1 MNKIESFLVN
11 HLNLKSGLYVSRKDS
26 CNNVTVT
33 TFDLRFKEPNKEP
46 VMTSPAI
53 HTLEHLGATYLRNS
67 SEKEKIVY
75 FGPMGCKTGFYLI
88 LFGDLSSYDVYP
100 LVVKMLEF
108 IVNFEGEIPGATP
121 IECGNYSEQDLP
133 TAKAYAKEY
142 LHRLT
147 TLKNLKYEEWF
158 IMNHSFKLK

>member
-33 TFDLRFKEPNKEP
+33 TFDLRLKAPNKEP

-108 IVNFEGEIPGATP
+108 IVNFEGDIPGATP

-147 TLKNLKYEEWF
+147 TLKNLKYEE
-158 IMNHSFKLK
+158 

>member
-1 MNKIESFLVN
+1 MKTIESFLVN
-11 HLNLKSGLYVSRKDS
+11 HLKLKSGLYVSRKDEF
-26 CNNVTVT
+26 NGVMAT
-33 TFDLRFKEPNKEP
+33 TFDLRFTMPNKEP

-67 SEKEKIVY
+67 TSKDIIIY

-88 LFGDLSSYDVYP
+88 TFGDLTSQDVYP

-108 IVNFEGEIPGATP
+108 IVNFDGDIPGATP

-147 TLKNLKYEEWF
+147 TLKNFKYEE
-158 IMNHSFKLK
+158 